1 MIGQKFNKWTVVEFD
16 SKTKNH
22 NSLYKCICECG
33 KESIVKDS
41 NLRTGKSK
49 QCKSCSAKINGR
61 KGLDAQSKQ
70 HLYFIRCGDY
80 IKIGSTDDIERRIK
94 NLKHANPYPI
104 ELIKIMLN
112 EGHLESKYHD
122 QYKDKRIHGEWF
134 NMKELNETT

>member
-16 SKTKNH
+16 SKTKHH

-33 KESIVKDS
+33 KISIVKDTS
-41 NLRTGKSK
+41 LRHNKST
-49 QCKSCSAKINGR
+49 QCKSCSSKINGR

-80 IKIGSTDDIERRIK
+80 IKIGSTNNVERRIK
-94 NLKHANPYPI
+94 DLTNSNPYPV
-104 ELIKIMLN
+104 ELIKVILDQ
-112 EGHLESKYHD
+112 GHLESIYHE

-134 NMKELNETT
+134 NMKEIDETT

>member
-22 NSLYKCICECG
+22 NSLYKCVCECG

-49 QCKSCSAKINGR
+49 QCKSCSSKINGR
-61 KGLDAQSKQ
+61 KGLDAQAKK

-80 IKIGSTDDIERRIK
+80 IKIGSTDNIDRRIK
-94 NLKHANPYPI
+94 NLTHANPYPL
-104 ELIKIMLN
+104 EVIKVLLD
-112 EGHLESKYHD
+112 H
-122 QYKDKRIHGEWF
+122 
-134 NMKELNETT
+134 